1 MSDAV
6 LRDVAR
12 IEDIWRGCRS
22 RFGRGGDFL
31 FGQFSIADAMYAP
44 VVTRFDTFDIDVRP
58 DTRRY
63 MEAVLATPAFAKWR
77 SAALQESWI
86 IPADEV
92 D

>member
-1 MSDAV
+1 
-6 LRDVAR
+6 
-12 IEDIWRGCRS
+12 
-22 RFGRGGDFL
+22 
-31 FGQFSIADAMYAP
+31 